1 MAVDIKDVEQVA
13 QDLQQ
18 KFDDF
23 KAKNDKRIDA
33 IEQEKSKL
41 AEQVESLNGQI
52 SELENL
58 KSDLEAELAEVKR
71 PAGGTK
77 NKVAGEHKDAFTWPA
92 VQNDRT
98 GSRLYLLRRSKLT
111 NKTPQ
116 LARDYAREA
125 LAWMVEDG
133 VASRLDIN
141 AVRTGTDSLALAITI
156 YQRDGNIHNIIFD
169 DIWSELNG

>member
-1 MAVDIKDVEQVA
+1 MMINVNGRSVSTGGSLDLLTCAVIISLFTWRRA
-13 QDLQQ
+13 GR
-18 KFDDF
+18 DD
-23 KAKNDKRIDA
+23 D
-33 IEQEKSKL
+33 EP
-41 AEQVESLNGQI
+41 QI
-52 SELENL
+52 FGWWG
-58 KSDLEAELAEVKR
+58 D
-71 PAGGTK
+71 
-77 NKVAGEHKDAFTWPA
+77 TWPA

-125 LAWMVEDG
+125 LVWMVEDG
-133 VASRLDIN
+133 VAARLDIN

>member
-1 MAVDIKDVEQVA
+1 MMINVNGRPVSTGASIDLLTRAVI
-13 QDLQQ
+13 
-18 KFDDF
+18 
-23 KAKNDKRIDA
+23 I
-33 IEQEKSKL
+33 
-41 AEQVESLNGQI
+41 SL
-52 SELENL
+52 
-58 KSDLEAELAEVKR
+58 
-71 PAGGTK
+71 
-77 NKVAGEHKDAFTWPA
+77 FTWRRAGRDDAPRIFGWWGIRPA

-116 LARDYAREA
+116 LARDYVREA

>member
-1 MAVDIKDVEQVA
+1 MSTGASIDLLTRAVIISLFTWRRA
-13 QDLQQ
+13 GR
-18 KFDDF
+18 DD
-23 KAKNDKRIDA
+23 APRIFGWWGD
-33 IEQEKSKL
+33 
-41 AEQVESLNGQI
+41 
-52 SELENL
+52 
-58 KSDLEAELAEVKR
+58 
-71 PAGGTK
+71 
-77 NKVAGEHKDAFTWPA
+77 TWPA

-116 LARDYAREA
+116 LARDYVREA

>member
-1 MAVDIKDVEQVA
+1 MMINVNGRSVSTGASLDFLTRAVIISLFTWRRA
-13 QDLQQ
+13 GR
-18 KFDDF
+18 DD
-23 KAKNDKRIDA
+23 DA
-33 IEQEKSKL
+33 P
-41 AEQVESLNGQI
+41 QI
-52 SELENL
+52 FGWWG
-58 KSDLEAELAEVKR
+58 D
-71 PAGGTK
+71 
-77 NKVAGEHKDAFTWPA
+77 TWPA

-141 AVRTGTDSLALAITI
+141 AVRTGTDSLTLAITI

>member
-1 MAVDIKDVEQVA
+1 MMINVNGRPVSTGASI
-13 QDLQQ
+13 DLLTRTVIISL
-18 KFDDF
+18 FTWRRAGRDD
-23 KAKNDKRIDA
+23 APRIFGWWGD
-33 IEQEKSKL
+33 
-41 AEQVESLNGQI
+41 
-52 SELENL
+52 
-58 KSDLEAELAEVKR
+58 
-71 PAGGTK
+71 
-77 NKVAGEHKDAFTWPA
+77 TWPA

-116 LARDYAREA
+116 LARDYVREA

>member
-1 MAVDIKDVEQVA
+1 MMIHVNGRTVSTGASLDLLTRAVI
-13 QDLQQ
+13 
-18 KFDDF
+18 
-23 KAKNDKRIDA
+23 I
-33 IEQEKSKL
+33 
-41 AEQVESLNGQI
+41 SL
-52 SELENL
+52 
-58 KSDLEAELAEVKR
+58 
-71 PAGGTK
+71 
-77 NKVAGEHKDAFTWPA
+77 FTWRRAGRDDDAPQIFGWWGDTWPT

-133 VASRLDIN
+133 AASRLDIN